1 MEVCAEADMDVG
13 VTVEK
18 LNAGV
23 AFGCVVWGEVRM
35 EGVEACSVANRSGV
49 GVEAV
54 DILHPAVSVKM
65 SNVKMNLV
73 LFMFSL
79 NGFKVALLA
88 CQNFC
93 ANAPAIRAG
102 YFFISRVI
110 FLEASHAL
118 HFGRYKT
125 EVKLR
130 MFRRC
135 AFAQFSP
142 IGLNGGLVKFGDFTE
157 GDVKSYREF

>member
-1 MEVCAEADMDVG
+1 MGVCPFEAEMAVG
-13 VTVEK
+13 TAVEK

-23 AFGCVVWGEVRM
+23 AIGCVASGASTN

-49 GVEAV
+49 GVEAGR
-54 DILHPAVSVKM
+54 LHPAVKAHI
-65 SNVKMNLV
+65 SNVKINFV
-73 LFMFSL
+73 LWMFSF

-93 ANAPAIRAG
+93 AEAPTIWTG
-102 YFFISRVI
+102 YFFSDRVV
-110 FLEASHAL
+110 FLEASHTL

-125 EVKLR
+125 EVQLR

-135 AFAQFSP
+135 AFA
-142 IGLNGGLVKFGDFTE
+142 
-157 GDVKSYREF
+157 